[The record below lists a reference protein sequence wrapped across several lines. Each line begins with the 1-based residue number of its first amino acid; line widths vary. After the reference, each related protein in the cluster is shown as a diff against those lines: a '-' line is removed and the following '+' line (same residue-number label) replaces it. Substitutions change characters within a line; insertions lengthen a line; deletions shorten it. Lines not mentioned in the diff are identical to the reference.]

1 MSNPLQGESRGKE
14 EKESLVSDRAP
25 SVSGQRLCQDE
36 RRRKRQVRKTRV
48 ESLHHL
54 HSLKA
59 RLSGSEKP
67 APWDTVDDAG
77 DGQCEVVSSEE
88 EDYQPSP
95 EKLDTGTEIIPFH
108 NAGKEKKKESKSFN
122 AVATRGTTMKGLQG
136 QLANRALAA
145 MDQHRSKKKEKK
157 SPAEK
162 VGEAIVKALGVGKVK
177 KEKKG
182 KKRKSKKE
190 DKKKKRKK
198 SGGDP
203 SSSGDSSDSGESS
216 GGSSMDQDSG
226 SSEEYENPMR
236 KKSRDRPGA
245 VLEMFSMRRSS
256 WNNRPLSPSPN
267 KSPEWIR
274 ESSCYPTSSSEG
286 SVPDSLGAGSTP
298 QRELECRRGAS

>member
-54 HSLKA
+54 QPVSKLKEKLASLKA

-108 NAGKEKKKESKSFN
+108 KEKKKKESKSLN

-182 KKRKSKKE
+182 KKCKSKKE
-190 DKKKKRKK
+190 DKKKRKK
-198 SGGDP
+198 SGG
-203 SSSGDSSDSGESS
+203 
-216 GGSSMDQDSG
+216 
-226 SSEEYENPMR
+226 
-236 KKSRDRPGA
+236 A
-245 VLEMFSMRRSS
+245 VGCH
-256 WNNRPLSPSPN
+256 
-267 KSPEWIR
+267 
-274 ESSCYPTSSSEG
+274 SCAEILHLWLLFE
-286 SVPDSLGAGSTP
+286 PDF
-298 QRELECRRGAS
+298 